1 MENSNNHNGGPIIV
15 AFGDGNQVAYSITNT
30 YQGNVNNGKNESA
43 RSSEKDT
50 AKKKASPDQIMKALD
65 LSKAYIWGNAAYTVA
80 FCVVRDDYKNGE
92 NVSSFERLLNEKGIA
107 LPEGTLNAAISR
119 NPWMKFDVD
128 KWEENGAM
136 ERAIKLR
143 DYFRQQMTLVEFS
156 EREKA

>member
-92 NVSSFERLLNEKGIA
+92 NVSSFERLLNEKG
-107 LPEGTLNAAISR
+107 EDDGVQ
-119 NPWMKFDVD
+119 DC
-128 KWEENGAM
+128 
-136 ERAIKLR
+136 
-143 DYFRQQMTLVEFS
+143 
-156 EREKA
+156 